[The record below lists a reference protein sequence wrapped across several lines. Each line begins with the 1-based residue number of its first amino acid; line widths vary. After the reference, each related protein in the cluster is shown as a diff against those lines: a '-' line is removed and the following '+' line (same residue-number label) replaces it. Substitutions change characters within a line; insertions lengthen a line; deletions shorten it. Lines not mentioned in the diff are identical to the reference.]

1 MTDTETLLQEPKAE
15 PHKKRT
21 WTEEIEVAGDQ
32 LVASV
37 KRLAAEG
44 QVKRIRI
51 TEPDGDLLV
60 ELPLTIGAIAGGAV
74 VLAAPLLAVIGA
86 LAAFVS
92 KVNGYTNFKRIFFF
106 HTHFQNIP
114 SKKHIR
120 STTEEPWRSYQ
131 YYFYFPD

>member
-1 MTDTETLLQEPKAE
+1 MSDKETVFKEPETATG
-15 PHKKRT
+15 PQKKRT

-51 TEPDGDLLV
+51 TEPDGDLIV

-74 VLAAPLLAVIGA
+74 VLAAPLLAVVGA
-86 LAAFVS
+86 LAAFVT
-92 KVNGYTNFKRIFFF
+92 KVKIE
-106 HTHFQNIP
+106 I
-114 SKKHIR
+114 IR
-120 STTEEPWRSYQ
+120 SGSPGEKPKA
-131 YYFYFPD
+131 

>member
-1 MTDTETLLQEPKAE
+1 MTDQNATQEPETASE

-51 TEPDGDLLV
+51 TEPDGDLIV

-86 LAAFVS
+86 LAAFVT
-92 KVNGYTNFKRIFFF
+92 KVKIEV
-106 HTHFQNIP
+106 
-114 SKKHIR
+114 IR
-120 STTEEPWRSYQ
+120 SGANDKTAP
-131 YYFYFPD
+131 

>member
-1 MTDTETLLQEPKAE
+1 MTDPETVLKDPESPEP

-51 TEPDGDLLV
+51 TEPDGDLIV

-86 LAAFVS
+86 LAAFVT
-92 KVNGYTNFKRIFFF
+92 KVKIEVV
-106 HTHFQNIP
+106 
-114 SKKHIR
+114 R
-120 STTEEPWRSYQ
+120 SGTGGTPKT
-131 YYFYFPD
+131 